1 MNAIYGKETF
11 RKKRLSNPIVNLTY
25 RTVFVFEFFKLFEIK
40 SEVTFVGLLKCKSF
54 TKWMRV

>member
-40 SEVTFVGLLKCKSF
+40 SEVTFVGLWLKKII
-54 TKWMRV
+54 